1 MTRDS
6 FDVGVHEMMIEEG
19 GNMRQALFWSAVV
32 LAVIGLSISG
42 RGDYLD
48 SIIENDFSCSMIQQ
62 GHWPK
67 EVASCQ

>member
-1 MTRDS
+1 
-6 FDVGVHEMMIEEG
+6 
-19 GNMRQALFWSAVV
+19 MRQALFWSAVV